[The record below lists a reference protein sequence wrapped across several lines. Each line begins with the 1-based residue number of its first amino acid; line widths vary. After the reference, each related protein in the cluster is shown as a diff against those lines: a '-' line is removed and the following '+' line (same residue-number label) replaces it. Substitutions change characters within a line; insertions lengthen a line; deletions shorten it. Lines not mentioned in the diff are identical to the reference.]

1 MLWRLF
7 SKKMPA
13 KNLRFFG
20 PPIAKWRP
28 CKVFAKLNRNHL
40 LMANISRLHEYQT
53 FGLMKVHNMC
63 KIWFA
68 NNIFSL
74 WKKMVY
80 DQRAFE
86 NAIFYFSPFPFTHI
100 SKDYCQKSYNGFWGF
115 LVISTASPII
125 WIYTVL
131 IKKQLPCYLFIYFQ
145 FSRYLNF

>member
-1 MLWRLF
+1 MSAKSLKFLG
-7 SKKMPA
+7 PA
-13 KNLRFFG
+13 TT
-20 PPIAKWRP
+20 KWRP

-131 IKKQLPCYLFIYFQ
+131 IKKQLPFYLFIYFQ

>member
-20 PPIAKWRP
+20 PPITKWRP

-40 LMANISRLHEYQT
+40 LMANISRLHEDQT

-125 WIYTVL
+125 WIYTFL
-131 IKKQLPCYLFIYFQ
+131 IKKQMPFYLFIYFQ